1 MTLYSL
7 DSLARGVVFE
17 PETVQVMGGAYD
29 KLLGDLELAGR
40 NDPLTEIVAKEVLKV
55 ARQGV
60 RDAGEIRQ
68 RVLTALKNAQ

>member
-29 KLLGDLELAGR
+29 KLLGDLELVGR
-40 NDPLTEIVAKEVLKV
+40 SDPFTEIVAKEVLKA
-55 ARQGV
+55 ARQGA
-60 RDAGEIRQ
+60 RDAEEIRQ
-68 RVLTALKNAQ
+68 RVLTALRKAQ

>member
-7 DSLARGVVFE
+7 ESLARGVVFE
-17 PETVQVMGGAYD
+17 PETIQVLGGAYD
-29 KLLGDLELAGR
+29 KLLGDLQLVGR
-40 NDPLTEIVAKEVLKV
+40 SDPFTEIVAKEVLKV

-68 RVLTALKNAQ
+68 RVLTVLKNAQ